1 MYALALVAANI
12 NNPVD
17 PEIGDNG
24 PVGVKLPEYLA
35 TPFNQWKFVI
45 LPINASDANLP
56 GFLLPM
62 LIGFVDVKLVVDVPD
77 DPI

>member
-1 MYALALVAANI
+1 VYALALVSANI
-12 NNPVD
+12 NNPVE

-45 LPINASDANLP
+45 LPINASDAAP
-56 GFLLPM
+56 EFLLPM
-62 LIGFVDVKLVVDVPD
+62 LIGFVDVKLVVTVVD
-77 DPI
+77 DPS